1 MKCIHLNVRNNT
13 INKEDDQELYKLIQT
28 YNKFLGKAYIL
39 VWKDPTSD
47 CYITE
52 GGCVDMSLMDF
63 ESILKPFM
71 KVILKSI
78 DADFDGKNEWITFHF
93 KFLEEVSE
101 SYLEGLKEFYYRIG
115 GDLRG
120 WVFVC

>member
-1 MKCIHLNVRNNT
+1 
-13 INKEDDQELYKLIQT
+13 LIQT
-28 YNKFLGKAYIL
+28 YNKFLGKTYIL

-78 DADFDGKNEWITFHF
+78 DADFDGKNEWITFRF
-93 KFLEEVSE
+93 KFLEEV
-101 SYLEGLKEFYYRIG
+101 
-115 GDLRG
+115 
-120 WVFVC
+120 FVC